1 MNDLPRRR
9 IEPLS
14 PPTGE
19 LERVLARARYR
30 RHRRAFALLT
40 VAVVFVAGLG
50 GGFALGRDV
59 PSDVAQAVNN
69 LTDRVSGETTTTTPS
84 PTVSSSAATRT
95 PKGSRTQE
103 AAATGADV
111 VRTRPKPGS
120 LAYHG
125 QALGPAGQ
133 PAAGLYIYV
142 GTPDVD
148 GFLPNGWAVG
158 RTDKRGQFR
167 ISCPHA
173 PVLLTP
179 WPLLGDAKSKARNV
193 SWAATFV
200 GGATDP
206 SVAEAVPCSRSNTV
220 DVTRV
225 GRGSAVEGDVHMP
238 DSCRDDEISMWVWLN
253 GSRAVHVKVQ
263 DLRDGDHYRVSGLPA
278 GQHVLGANGRLH
290 PVTVGGGD
298 TFIQDVTFFCDGAE
312 PTSEASSPT
321 ETTTTSTPTSTPD
334 PTESTSSPTGTATV
348 TAEPSSSSTTP

>member
-1 MNDLPRRR
+1 MNDLPRKR

-40 VAVVFVAGLG
+40 VSVVFVAGLG

-59 PSDVAQAVNN
+59 PRGVAAAVHG
-69 LTDRVSGETTTTTPS
+69 LTEQVSGETSTTSAPPTS
-84 PTVSSSAATRT
+84 PAASRT
-95 PKGSRTQE
+95 PKESRTQE
-103 AAATGADV
+103 AAATGGDV
-111 VRTRPKPGS
+111 VRTEPKPGS

-125 QALGPAGQ
+125 QAVGAAGQ

-142 GTPDVD
+142 GLPGAY
-148 GFLPNGWAVG
+148 GFQPNGWAVG
-158 RTDKRGQFR
+158 RTDRKGQFTL
-167 ISCPHA
+167 SCPHA

-206 SVAEAVPCSRSNTV
+206 TVAEKVPCTRSNTV

-225 GRGSAVEGDVHMP
+225 GRGSAIEGDVHMP
-238 DSCRDDEISMWVWLN
+238 ASCRNDEISMWVWLS
-253 GSRAVHVKVQ
+253 GSRSVHLKVQ
-263 DLRDGDHYRVSGLPA
+263 DLRDGDHFRVSGLPP

-298 TFIQDVTFFCDGAE
+298 TFTQDVTFFCDDAG
-312 PTSEASSPT
+312 PTSEASPT
-321 ETTTTSTPTSTPD
+321 GTPTTSTPTGSPD
-334 PTESTSSPTGTATV
+334 PTESTSSPSGSATD
-348 TAEPSSSSTTP
+348 TAEPSTSETP

>member
-1 MNDLPRRR
+1 VNDLPRKR

-40 VAVVFVAGLG
+40 VSVVFVAGLG

-59 PSDVAQAVNN
+59 PREVVQAVND
-69 LTDRVSGETTTTTPS
+69 LTDGVSDESATTS
-84 PTVSSSAATRT
+84 PPPPASSAATRT
-95 PKGSRTQE
+95 PKGNRTE
-103 AAATGADV
+103 DAAATGGDV
-111 VRTRPKPGS
+111 VRTETRPVG
-120 LAYHG
+120 LAYRG
-125 QALGPAGQ
+125 QALGQAGQ

-142 GTPDVD
+142 GVPGID

-158 RTDKRGQFR
+158 RTDEKGRFS
-167 ISCPHA
+167 IDCPHA
-173 PVLLTP
+173 PVLLAP

-206 SVAEAVPCSRSNTV
+206 TVAEPVPCSRSNTV
-220 DVTRV
+220 DVTRI

-238 DSCRDDEISMWVWLN
+238 RSCRDEDISMWVWLS

-263 DLRDGDHYRVSGLPA
+263 DLRDGDHFRVSGLPP
-278 GQHVLGANGRLH
+278 GRHVLGANGRLH

-298 TFIQDVTFFCDGAE
+298 TFTQDVTFFCDGTG
-312 PTSEASSPT
+312 PTSEPSPT
-321 ETTTTSTPTSTPD
+321 ETTTSSPTSTPD
-334 PTESTSSPTGTATV
+334 PTESTATPTDTATV
-348 TAEPSSSSTTP
+348 TAEPSISTTP

>member
-1 MNDLPRRR
+1 MNDLPRKR

-59 PSDVAQAVNN
+59 PRDVAAAMDD
-69 LTDRVSGETTTTTPS
+69 LTDRVSGETPTSAS
-84 PTVSSSAATRT
+84 PTASSAATRT

-103 AAATGADV
+103 AATTGGDV
-111 VRTRPKPGS
+111 VRTEPKPGT

-125 QALGPAGQ
+125 QAVGAAGQ
-133 PAAGLYIYV
+133 PAAGLYVYV
-142 GTPDVD
+142 GVPGAD
-148 GFLPNGWAVG
+148 GFQPRGWAVG
-158 RTDKRGQFR
+158 RTDRKGQFT

-173 PVLLTP
+173 PVLLAP

-206 SVAEAVPCSRSNTV
+206 SVAEAVPCTRSARV

-238 DSCRDDEISMWVWLN
+238 ASCRDDEISMWVWLN
-253 GSRAVHVKVQ
+253 GARAVHVKVQ
-263 DLRDGDHYRVSGLPA
+263 DLRDGDHYRVSGLPP
-278 GQHVLGANGRLH
+278 GQHVLGANGHLH

-298 TFIQDVTFFCDGAE
+298 TFVQDVTFLCEDAG
-312 PTSEASSPT
+312 PTSEPSPT
-321 ETTTTSTPTSTPD
+321 GTPTSATPTSTPD
-334 PTESTSSPTGTATV
+334 PTESTSSPSGTATD
-348 TAEPSSSSTTP
+348 TAEPSTSETP

>member
-1 MNDLPRRR
+1 MNDLPRKR

-59 PSDVAQAVNN
+59 PRDVAAYVSD
-69 LTDRVSGETTTTTPS
+69 LRDGVSGASDETPS
-84 PTVSSSAATRT
+84 ASQSPPASSAATRT
-95 PKGSRTQE
+95 PNGSRTE
-103 AAATGADV
+103 DAAATGGDV
-111 VRTRPKPGS
+111 VRTEPKPGS

-125 QALGPAGQ
+125 QAVGAAGQ
-133 PAAGLYIYV
+133 PAAGLYVYV
-142 GTPDVD
+142 GVPGVD
-148 GFLPNGWAVG
+148 GFLPQGWAVG
-158 RTDKRGQFR
+158 RTDKKGQFTV
-167 ISCPHA
+167 SCPHA
-173 PVLLTP
+173 PVLLAP

-206 SVAEAVPCSRSNTV
+206 SVAEKVPCTRSNTV

-238 DSCRDDEISMWVWLN
+238 ASCRNDEISMWVWLS

-263 DLRDGDHYRVSGLPA
+263 DLRDGDHYRVSGLPP
-278 GQHVLGANGRLH
+278 GQHVLGANGHLQ

-298 TFIQDVTFFCDGAE
+298 TFTQDVTFFCDGPG
-312 PTSEASSPT
+312 PTSEASPT
-321 ETTTTSTPTSTPD
+321 ETTTTSSPTGTPD
-334 PTESTSSPTGTATV
+334 PTESTSSPSGTATD
-348 TAEPSSSSTTP
+348 TAEPSSSTTP

>member
-1 MNDLPRRR
+1 VNDLPRMR

-59 PSDVAQAVNN
+59 PREVVDAVDH
-69 LTDRVSGETTTTTPS
+69 LTNGVTGQTD
-84 PTVSSSAATRT
+84 PTSAAPAASSEASSEASRSPEGRRT
-95 PKGSRTQE
+95 EDP
-103 AAATGADV
+103 AATGGSDA
-111 VRTRPKPGS
+111 VRTEPKPGS

-125 QALGPAGQ
+125 QAVGSAGQ
-133 PAAGLYIYV
+133 PAAGLYVYV
-142 GTPDVD
+142 GVPGVD
-148 GFLPNGWAVG
+148 GFRPDGWAVG
-158 RTDKRGQFR
+158 RTDKKGQFT

-173 PVLLTP
+173 PVLLAP

-206 SVAEAVPCSRSNTV
+206 TVAENVPCTRSKTV

-225 GRGSAVEGDVHMP
+225 GRGSAVEGDVRIP
-238 DSCRDDEISMWVWLN
+238 DSCIDDEISMWVWLN
-253 GSRAVHVKVQ
+253 GSRAVHVKIQ
-263 DLRDGDHYRVSGLPA
+263 DLRDGDHFRVSGLPP
-278 GQHVLGANGRLH
+278 GRHTLGANGRLH

-298 TFIQDVTFFCDGAE
+298 TFTQDVTFFCDDG
-312 PTSEASSPT
+312 PTSEPSPT
-321 ETTTTSTPTSTPD
+321 DSSSAPTSTPE
-334 PTESTSSPTGTATV
+334 PTESTTGPTGTATG
-348 TAEPSSSSTTP
+348 TAQPSSSTSP